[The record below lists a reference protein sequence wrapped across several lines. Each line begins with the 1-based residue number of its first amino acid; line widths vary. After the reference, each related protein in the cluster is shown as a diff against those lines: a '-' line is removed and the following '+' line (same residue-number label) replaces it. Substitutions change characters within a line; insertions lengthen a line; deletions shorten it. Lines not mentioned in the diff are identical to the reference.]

1 MLNKRIEKII
11 ANYFDGEISKE
22 ETQELVKWVEDG
34 NLDIFNEY
42 VSLNFSIEQ
51 SRIITDAARAKSWER
66 IMSHLNG
73 APSKKVLPLYR
84 KPIFRYAVAASVAL
98 LVGLTIFVDPF
109 GFRSSDTTIVNNNIQ
124 TGGNKAT
131 LTLEDGSVVALN
143 EGEIFQNQNASSNGN
158 ALVYTAQKDPKEAL
172 TYNYLTIPRGGQY
185 TLNLSDGTKVWLNSE
200 TQLKYPVD
208 FIAGQTRTVELV
220 YGEAYFEVS
229 PSTKHKGARFVV
241 LNDAQKIEVL
251 GTEFNV
257 KAYSNES
264 SITTTLVHGRI
275 SIDYLTHQQILNP
288 DQQAV
293 VDKNTKTL
301 TVNTVDVFHDI
312 SWKDGIFSFDNK
324 SLKNIMVV
332 LSRWYDFEVEF
343 RSKTIENELFIGS
356 LGKNDKI
363 EDILSNLRE
372 LGVIN
377 NFKIDDKTITIE

>member
-143 EGEIFQNQNASSNGN
+143 EGEIFQNQNANSNGN